1 MALSILIIY
10 FLQQSG
16 YILFISLTSP
26 WIVFVNFFLKI
37 WCLWKFWLYIFYSI
51 LVFQSHIF
59 FFFLFYIEIYQ
70 LLNEVEQ
77 DEDDGGMAGETFTDY
92 VSYKL

>member
-59 FFFLFYIEIYQ
+59 FFLFYIKIYQ